1 MSLKPAW
8 FQILLTLAEGNAHG
22 AEIRRKTRDRA
33 GGEVELYPAMLYGSL
48 DDLTAHEWIIE
59 LDDLDARPKD
69 ANPRQRFYSIT
80 PAGREA
86 LAQET
91 KRLYALVENARR
103 ALETG

>member
-8 FQILLTLAEGNAHG
+8 FQILLALAEGNAHG

-48 DDLTAHEWIIE
+48 DDLSVKEWIIE
-59 LDDLDARPKD
+59 LDDMEARPPD
-69 ANPRQRFYSIT
+69 ANPRQRLYRIT
-80 PAGREA
+80 AIGREA

-91 KRLYALVENARR
+91 ERMHALVQSATR
-103 ALETG
+103 ALRTG